1 VRKEGVLVISHGS
14 PDSDW
19 VALVD
24 RTVQEAGLP
33 EHVPVVSC
41 FLEAV
46 EGRLIQDGID
56 ALEAQ
61 GVTDMLTVPLFI
73 SSGSTHIDEIE
84 YALGVKAE
92 AVLPTEL
99 KVFGRSA
106 RVRFGKPIDDD
117 AEVSSILYERV
128 RELSI
133 DPSREVLLL
142 IGHGSAEPGF
152 HEKWMRCLSSL
163 SEQVGAL
170 GGFAATDVGTM
181 LPDTIA
187 QRMAHWAS
195 ARPEWSV
202 IVAPLFLSEGYFTRR
217 MIPSRLDGYTYRYHG
232 RTLLPHP
239 ALSEWIRRQVEQLSS
254 YPSMSSE
261 ETGDRE
267 WLNVQD

>member
-24 RTVQEAGLP
+24 RTVQEAELP
-33 EHVPVVSC
+33 PHLPVVSC

-56 ALEAQ
+56 LLEAQ
-61 GVTDMLTVPLFI
+61 GVTDMVTVPLFI

-84 YALGVKAE
+84 YAMGVKPAP
-92 AVLPTEL
+92 VLPTEL
-99 KVFGRSA
+99 EVFRRSA
-106 RVRFGKPIDDD
+106 RVHFGKPIDDD
-117 AEVSSILYERV
+117 AEIGSVLYERV
-128 RELSI
+128 SELSK
-133 DPSREVLLL
+133 DPSQEVLLL

-152 HEKWMRCLSSL
+152 HEEWMRCLRSL
-163 SEQVGAL
+163 SEQVGEL
-170 GGFAATDVGTM
+170 GRFAEVDVATM

-187 QRMAHWAS
+187 GRMEHWRRE
-195 ARPEWSV
+195 RPEMTV

-217 MIPSRLDGYTYRYHG
+217 MIPSKLGGYTYRYNG

-239 ALSEWIRRQVEQLSS
+239 ALSRWLQRQVVQ
-254 YPSMSSE
+254 MSS
-261 ETGDRE
+261 
-267 WLNVQD
+267 